1 MTMKRQSIGF
11 HLDRLRELS
20 ERANGEEYT
29 DIGELWELTQAL
41 ADATADRL
49 GYAPVDWSKGELT
62 NGK

>member
-1 MTMKRQSIGF
+1 MKKQSIGF

-29 DIGELWELTQAL
+29 DIGELWELAQAL

-49 GYAPVDWSKGELT
+49 GYAPLDWDRGPLIDGS
-62 NGK
+62 